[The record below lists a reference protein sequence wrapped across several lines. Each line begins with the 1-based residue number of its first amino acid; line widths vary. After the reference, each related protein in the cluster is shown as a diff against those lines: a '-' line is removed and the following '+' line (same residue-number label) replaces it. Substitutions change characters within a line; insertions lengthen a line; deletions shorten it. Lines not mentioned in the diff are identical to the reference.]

1 MERKS
6 AQQQY
11 PNSPQQPYPAQPV
24 QQQHIKT
31 PQQQQ
36 PVAPVDGRL
45 PLPPPPPS
53 EVRSASDEATHRRLL
68 EHGWP
73 TGLRNALVAALI
85 NTPVRYMICDDSG
98 SMMVSDGHW
107 VVAEGATSK

>member
-1 MERKS
+1 MEKQPP
-6 AQQQY
+6 QQQY

-24 QQQHIKT
+24 QQQPSQT
-31 PQQQQ
+31 PQKQQ
-36 PVAPVDGRL
+36 PATPVDGRIR
-45 PLPPPPPS
+45 PPPPPAAD
-53 EVRSASDEATHRRLL
+53 VRSASDEATHRRLL

-85 NTPVRYMICDDSG
+85 TTPVRYMICDDSG

>member
-1 MERKS
+1 MEKKS

-11 PNSPQQPYPAQPV
+11 PNSPQQSYPAQQQPV
-24 QQQHIKT
+24 KT
-31 PQQQQ
+31 PPQQKS
-36 PVAPVDGRL
+36 VAPVDGRL

-73 TGLRNALVAALI
+73 TGLRKALVAALI
-85 NTPVRYMICDDSG
+85 DTPVRYMICDDSG